1 MHRKILNVN
10 LETVCAIIRLKSK
23 NNTPWVSFIQ
33 SSFLQEIARYNFIII
48 AIINISIIIII
59 IVYYQHQHQHQYH
72 HHCHFAAGLILG
84 EALSGGG
91 GGGEGGLLFEEL
103 LS

>member
-1 MHRKILNVN
+1 MYRKILNVN

-23 NNTPWVSFIQ
+23 NNTPGFSFIQ

-59 IVYYQHQHQHQYH
+59 IVN
-72 HHCHFAAGLILG
+72 IIRI
-84 EALSGGG
+84 SISIVITVT
-91 GGGEGGLLFEEL
+91 LLL
-103 LS
+103 D